1 VIGVEH
7 DIRGMEGHEAAERFR
22 NRTRMMRRTILALA
36 ALAAVAVAFACGD
49 NRLDPLPFQV
59 SAAASSLSPSLGDTV
74 NFVVTAQGGQL
85 VGMTV
90 DYGDNGTDMFGTGG
104 ARTARVTFRHPY
116 AARGT
121 FQFRATV
128 TDALAGQ
135 LDATVDVKVQ

>member
-1 VIGVEH
+1 
-7 DIRGMEGHEAAERFR
+7 
-22 NRTRMMRRTILALA
+22 MMRRTSLALA
-36 ALAAVAVAFACGD
+36 ALAAVAAAAACGD

-59 SAAASSLSPSLGDTV
+59 SAAASSMSPSLGDTV

-90 DYGDNGTDMFGTGG
+90 DYGDNGTDTFGTGG

-116 AARGT
+116 SARGT

-135 LDATVDVKVQ
+135 LDATVDVTVQ